1 MRGKKR
7 FSDHGFKR
15 RNCKFVVPKTNKR
28 RHAMSMRLLYWILIL
43 LWVLFIGWHSYNT
56 GWNFYVGG
64 GSLLQFILFVLLGW
78 KVFGPP
84 IEG

>member
-1 MRGKKR
+1 
-7 FSDHGFKR
+7 
-15 RNCKFVVPKTNKR
+15 
-28 RHAMSMRLLYWILIL
+28 MSMRLLYWILIL